1 MSSHHIVRD
10 NQEPA
15 LIIAN
20 GEPCSRAVL
29 DDLLSWGPYVLVIDG
44 ALNKAKDL
52 GIKIDAVL
60 GDFDSVND
68 LNSIITALQPIEVVH
83 TPDQDLTDLE
93 KGIRFLIEKGHK
105 AVNIVWATGRRADHN
120 FANLSNI
127 VKFFEIITINIIDD
141 YSRIFQLPRYFKK
154 YYPAK
159 TIISL
164 MPIGTVT
171 NITTKNLLYPLNGES
186 LSIGHRIGTS
196 NNVVETGWIEI
207 KHEKGSLLLMECF
220 D

>member
-20 GEPCSRAVL
+20 GEPCSRVVL
-29 DDLLSWGPYVLVIDG
+29 DDLLSWGPYVLVLDG
-44 ALNKAKDL
+44 AINNAKTL

-60 GDFDSVND
+60 GDFDSIKN
-68 LNSIITALQPIEVVH
+68 LESSTEELQPLEIIH
-83 TPDQDLTDLE
+83 KPDQNYTDLE
-93 KGIRFLIEKGHK
+93 KGIRFLIERGHK

-120 FANLSNI
+120 FANLSNM
-127 VKFFEIITINIIDD
+127 VKFFGEITINIIDD

-164 MPIGTVT
+164 MPVGTVT
-171 NITTKNLLYPLNGES
+171 NIQTSNLLYPLNKED
-186 LSIGHRIGTS
+186 LTIGVRIGTS
-196 NNVVETGWIEI
+196 NQVLNDGWVEI
-207 KHEKGSLLLMECF
+207 KHEKGHLLLMECF